1 MKLSRFCFP
10 LPVLSACLFAAVLLL
25 LGVAQAAPPLQLRK
39 GDHIAY
45 IGNATADRMQHSA
58 WLETYIHAMFPDY
71 DLTVRNLGY
80 PGDELKVRNRE
91 ENFGSPDQWLSKVQ
105 ASVVFC
111 FFGYNEAL
119 RGADGLDGFKK
130 DLAETIDGMLAQ
142 KYDGQ
147 SPPRLVF
154 FSPIAHEDLKDPNL
168 PNGQENNT
176 KLALYTQAMQE
187 MCNAKNVLF
196 VDVFA
201 PSKELYANAASK
213 GQKPLTM
220 NGIHLEDNGDQ
231 AVSAVIAKALFPN
244 ETLRLDNSGIQKLRD
259 AILDKNY
266 HWFSRYR
273 VVDGYNVFGGR
284 SKLAWF
290 GQSNADV
297 MMREME
303 IFDVKTAN
311 RDQRVWALA
320 KGKDLDVKDDNL
332 PPELSVKTNIPGALA
347 DGKHKYLGGEE
358 AIGKMKVAQGMKVNL
373 FASEEM
379 FPELINPVQMAVDP
393 DGRLFASVWPSYP
406 HWNPTQ
412 PRKDKIIC
420 LPDDNGDG
428 VADRCVTFA
437 DELNS
442 VTGFEFWNGGMLVAS
457 LPEIWFLKDTDGD
470 DKADLKIR
478 MLQGVCS
485 ADSHHSANAMLMGP
499 DGWLYWSRGIFN
511 IAAME
516 TPTKTVRSG
525 ESGVHRFNPRTFEM
539 EFHFPIGPNPHG
551 DVFDQWGYQFANDG
565 TSGTGSYVNIGKGI
579 GNKQWFK
586 MRVRPVAATG
596 ILSSSLFPEKNQGN
610 FLICNCIGF
619 LGVLQHEV
627 KYNGADIT
635 CQEIEPIVVSSD
647 PNFRPSDVE
656 VGGDG
661 GLYIADW
668 QNAIIGH
675 MQHNMRDPNRD
686 NQHGRIYRVTPE
698 GKQALEPV
706 KLKGKPIA
714 EVLSA
719 FMAKDNGTRYRAR
732 LELSGRKAEEVV
744 AALNTWSKTLDP
756 ANPTHAQAL
765 LEGLWVLEEHRKPD
779 LSWIAKTY
787 KAAEP
792 RVRAAAIR
800 SLGHWAGRVDSW
812 GPVLLAAAKDDA
824 ALVRAEA
831 VKAAVEFDGY
841 DAIEAIFEASV
852 RPTDPELDTV
862 IRYAKQ
868 RAKID
873 QGLQDAIASNKKLSE
888 AAMEYAL
895 KNASP
900 ESLLKLPKAERV
912 YQAVL
917 DRANAST
924 DALREA
930 LKGLSDLRKES
941 SIPVI
946 LKLVSD
952 RDQAG
957 QTEALKGLREL
968 LLEQPLAEIRKNR
981 GALQNLATK
990 AQQAQTRQLGY
1001 AAWAT
1006 AEGNGDAP
1014 FATASASK
1022 EGLRDL
1028 LKAIPGIA
1036 NAELKKNLFASARA
1050 LMFDLPSSLEAE
1062 PNAGGLQQAG
1072 IQVDYFYPAPDNV
1085 AAETLAAIKPTDSG
1099 IVPQIVMNVPQRKQ
1113 ADDFALRFSGNVIVP
1128 TAGKYTFFVAS
1139 DDGSRIYLDDKL
1151 LVDNDRL
1158 QGMTERSGTVELTAG
1173 PHKLMVTYFDN
1184 GGGDGLSVAWSGPGI
1199 QKQAI
1204 AADRLTSGGG
1214 GETLHDLAIQ
1224 AVAAIP
1230 GFEKEKF
1237 ADLTKLIKSDRHRT
1251 TAIQV
1256 LRSLP
1261 DNSWDS
1267 KELPSLV
1274 DNLVGYLS
1282 SIPAKL
1288 RTSGP
1293 ATETAELVK
1302 SLSSKLP
1309 ADLAKAVADRL
1320 QNLDV
1325 RTIAIG
1331 TVVERMI
1338 YDKERV
1344 MVEAGKPVE
1353 FRFANTDNMP
1363 HNFVILKPG
1372 ALQEIGL
1379 QSDAE
1384 AQDPDARERNF
1395 IPKSDKIL
1403 LASKLIGPG
1412 ESQSLSFEVPK
1423 EPGMYPYVCT
1433 YPGHWRRMF
1442 GVLVVVPSLEQYNSD
1457 PEAYLAANPMEIKD
1471 ELLKT
1476 VGRNTEWKIDDL
1488 AGELKSLKSGR
1499 SYEVGKSLFAA
1510 ASCVGCHKLGGEGKE
1525 FGPDLTKLDD
1535 KKMTA
1540 EYVLKSLLMPSAD
1553 IEDKYR
1559 ARIFQMDSDA
1569 IITGMVVEENDKSI
1583 KVMVDP
1589 LAKGEPTVLDK
1600 DEIVGQ
1606 KISAV
1611 STMPQ
1616 GLLNKLTKEEI
1627 LDLMAYVLA
1636 RGDKKNPA
1644 FHGHD
1649 HGGHGDH

>member
-1 MKLSRFCFP
+1 MILQMNTIS
-10 LPVLSACLFAAVLLL
+10 LLL
-25 LGVAQAAPPLQLRK
+25 DLLTSKCQQFVIATVAVAIGGSATAAEPLQLKK
-39 GDHIAY
+39 GDSIAI
-45 IGNATADRMQHSA
+45 IGNTTADRLQHA
-58 WLETYIHAMFPDY
+58 GWLDTYLHATFPEY
-71 DLTVRNLGY
+71 DLAFRNLGY
-80 PGDELKVRNRE
+80 PGDELKIRNRE
-91 ENFGSPDQWLSKVQ
+91 ENFGSPDEWLTKVR
-105 ASVVFC
+105 ANVVFC

-119 RGADGLDGFKK
+119 KGPAALDAFKK
-130 DLAETIDGMLAQ
+130 DLAETIESMRSQ

-154 FSPIAHEDLKDPNL
+154 FSPIAHENLNDPNL
-168 PNGQENNT
+168 PDGKANNAN
-176 KLALYTQAMQE
+176 LAMYTQAMQTVCE
-187 MCNAKNVLF
+187 EKNVSF
-196 VDVFA
+196 VDLYT
-201 PSKELYANAASK
+201 PSMKLYEAEAM
-213 GQKPLTM
+213 PLTM
-220 NGIHLEDNGDQ
+220 NGIHLLENGEK
-231 AVSAVIAKALFPN
+231 AIAEVIIKSLFPN
-244 ETLRLDNSGIQKLRD
+244 EKVKANAEQLEKIRQAVVDR
-259 AILDKNY
+259 NY

-303 IFDVKTAN
+303 IFDVKTSN
-311 RDQRVWALA
+311 REKRVWALA
-320 KGKDLDVKDDNL
+320 KGSDLEVKDDNL
-332 PPELSVKTNIPGALA
+332 PPELEVKTNIPGALP

-358 AIGKMKVAQGMKVNL
+358 AIAKMKIAQGMKVNL

-442 VTGFEFWNGGMLVAS
+442 VTGFEFWNGGMLVAA

-485 ADSHHSANAMLMGP
+485 ADSHHSANAMLIGP

-516 TPTKTVRSG
+516 TPTQTVRSG

-565 TSGTGSYVNIGKGI
+565 TGGTGSYVNIGKGI

-596 ILSSSLFPEKNQGN
+596 ILSSSIFPEKNQGN

-635 CQEIEPIVVSSD
+635 CEEIEPILVSSD

-661 GLYIADW
+661 AIYVADW

-686 NQHGRIYRVTPE
+686 DQHGRIYRVTPE
-698 GKQALEPV
+698 GKNPATPP
-706 KLKGKPIA
+706 KLRGKPIP
-714 EVLSA
+714 EVLNA
-719 FMAKDNGTRYRAR
+719 FFAKDNGTRYRAR
-732 LELSGRKAEEVV
+732 LELSSRKADEVV
-744 AALNTWSKTLDP
+744 SALNTWSQSLDP

-779 LSWIAKTY
+779 LNWIAKTY
-787 KAAEP
+787 KAAEA

-800 SLGHWAGRVDSW
+800 SLGHWAGRTEGW
-812 GPVLLAAAKDDA
+812 EPILLTAAKDDA

-831 VKAAVEFDGY
+831 AKAAVEFDGFA
-841 DAIEAIFEASV
+841 AIQAIFEVAV

-873 QGLQDAIASNKKLSE
+873 QGLQNAIATNQSLSD

-895 KNASP
+895 KNAAP
-900 ESLLKLPKAERV
+900 ESLLKLPKSEKVFNAI
-912 YQAVL
+912 L
-917 DRANAST
+917 DRSNAST
-924 DALREA
+924 ETLREA
-930 LKGLSDLRKES
+930 LKGLSAIRKDS
-941 SIPVI
+941 SVPVI

-952 RDQAG
+952 RDAAG
-957 QTEALKGLREL
+957 QTDALKGLRDL
-968 LLEQPLAEIRKNR
+968 LLEQPTEELRKSR

-990 AQQAQTRQLGY
+990 GKQSETRQLGY
-1001 AAWAT
+1001 SAWLT

-1014 FATASASK
+1014 FASASASK

-1028 LKAIPGIA
+1028 LSAIPSLA
-1036 NAELKKNLFASARA
+1036 NAGVKERLFPSTRA
-1050 LMFDLPSSLEAE
+1050 LMFELPSALGTESSA
-1062 PNAGGLQQAG
+1062 ATLQQPG

-1085 AAETLAAIKPTDSG
+1085 AAETLAAIKPNESG
-1099 IVPQIVMNVPQRKQ
+1099 VVPQIVMNVPQRKQ
-1113 ADDFALRFSGNVIVP
+1113 ADDFALRFTGNVLVP
-1128 TAGKYTFFVAS
+1128 KPGKYTFYVAS

-1151 LVDNDRL
+1151 LVNNDRL
-1158 QGMTERSGTVELTAG
+1158 QGMTEQSASVDLTPG

-1184 GGGDGLSVAWSGPGI
+1184 GGGDGLSVAWSGPDL

-1204 AADRLTSGGG
+1204 SPEALSVGGAG
-1214 GETLHDLAIQ
+1214 DTLHDLAIR
-1224 AVAAIP
+1224 AVRSIP
-1230 GFEKEKF
+1230 GFDNEKF

-1251 TAIQV
+1251 TAIAA
-1256 LRSLP
+1256 LRTLP
-1261 DNSWDS
+1261 DASWDA

-1282 SIPAKL
+1282 GIPAKM
-1288 RTSGP
+1288 RTSAP
-1293 ATETAELVK
+1293 AVEATELIK
-1302 SLSSKLP
+1302 SLASKLP
-1309 ADLAKAVADRL
+1309 ADLSNAVAERL

-1325 RTIAIG
+1325 RTIAVG
-1331 TVVERMI
+1331 TVIERMI
-1338 YDKERV
+1338 YDKERIV
-1344 MVEAGKPVE
+1344 VEAGKPVE

-1363 HNFVILKPG
+1363 HNFVIVQPG
-1372 ALQEIGL
+1372 SLEEIGL
-1379 QSDAE
+1379 KAE
-1384 AQDPDARERNF
+1384 ASAQDADARERNF
-1395 IPKSDKIL
+1395 VPKSDKVL
-1403 LASKLIGPG
+1403 VASKLLGPG
-1412 ESQSLSFEVPK
+1412 ESQAIAFDVPK

-1442 GVLVVVPSLEQYNSD
+1442 GVLVVVANLEQYNSD
-1457 PEAYLAANPMEIKD
+1457 PTAYLAANPMQVRD
-1471 ELLKT
+1471 DLLNS
-1476 VGRNTEWKIDDL
+1476 VGRNTEWKIEDL
-1488 AGELKSLKSGR
+1488 SGELASLKHGR

-1510 ASCVGCHKLGGEGKE
+1510 ASCIGCHKMGGEGKE
-1525 FGPDLTKLDD
+1525 FGPELTKLDD

-1540 EYVLKSLLMPSAD
+1540 EYILKSILQPSAD

-1569 IITGMVVEENDKSI
+1569 IITGMVIEENDDAV

-1589 LAKGEPTVLDK
+1589 LAKGEPTVLAK

-1606 KISAV
+1606 KISSV

-1627 LDLMAYVLA
+1627 LDLLAYVLA
-1636 RGDKKNPA
+1636 KGDKKHPA
-1644 FHGHD
+1644 FQGHE
-1649 HGGHGDH
+1649 HGDH

>member
-1 MKLSRFCFP
+1 MGLLVASMIP
-10 LPVLSACLFAAVLLL
+10 TSAVHS
-25 LGVAQAAPPLQLRK
+25 APPLQLRK
-39 GDHIAY
+39 GDRIAY
-45 IGNATADRMQHSA
+45 LGNTTADRMQHSA

-80 PGDELKVRNRE
+80 PGDELKIRNRE
-91 ENFGSPDQWLSKVQ
+91 DNFGSPDQWLSKVQ
-105 ASVVFC
+105 ASVIFC

-119 RGADGLDGFKK
+119 KGPAGLDAFKA
-130 DLAETIDGMLAQ
+130 DLADTIDGMLAQ
-142 KYDGQ
+142 KYDGK

-154 FSPIAHEDLKDPNL
+154 FSPIGHEDLKDPNL
-168 PNGQENNT
+168 PNGEENNV
-176 KLALYTQAMQE
+176 KLALYTEAMRDVCQ
-187 MCNAKNVLF
+187 AKNVLF
-196 VDVFA
+196 VDLFA
-201 PSKELYANAASK
+201 PSRELYAGALSK
-213 GQKPLTM
+213 GQQPLTI
-220 NGIHLEDNGDQ
+220 NGIHLNDGGDQ
-231 AVSAVIAKALFPN
+231 AISAVIAKALFPN
-244 ETLRLDNSGIQKLRD
+244 ETIPQDDGLVLKLRE

-311 RDQRVWALA
+311 RDQRIWSLA
-320 KGKDLDVKDDNL
+320 KGNDIEVKDDNL
-332 PPELSVKTNIPGALA
+332 PAELTVKTNIPGSLPE
-347 DGKHKYLGGEE
+347 GRHNYLGGEE
-358 AIGKMKVAQGMKVNL
+358 AISKMKVAQGMKVNL

-412 PRKDKIIC
+412 PRLDKIVC
-420 LPDDNGDG
+420 LPDDDGDG

-442 VTGFEFWNGGMLVAS
+442 VTGFEFWNGGMLVAA

-485 ADSHHSANAMLMGP
+485 ADSHHSANAMLIGP

-525 ESGVHRFNPRTFEM
+525 QSGVHRFNPRTFEM

-596 ILSSSLFPEKNQGN
+596 ILSSRLFPEKNQGN

-619 LGVLQHEV
+619 LGVLQHQV

-635 CQEIEPIVVSSD
+635 CEEIEPIVVSSD

-656 VGGDG
+656 IGGDG
-661 GLYIADW
+661 AIYIADW

-686 NQHGRIYRVTPE
+686 DQHGRIYRVTPE
-698 GKQALEPV
+698 GEPGLQPV
-706 KLKGKPIA
+706 KLKGKPIP
-714 EVLSA
+714 EVLAA
-719 FMAKDNGTRYRAR
+719 FVGMDNGTRYRAR
-732 LELSGRKAEEVV
+732 LELSGRGSDDVV
-744 AALNTWSKTLDP
+744 AALNDWTKTLDP
-756 ANPTHAQAL
+756 ANPSHAQAL
-765 LEGLWVLEEHRKPD
+765 LEGLWVLEEHRRPD
-779 LSWIAKTY
+779 LGWIAKTFQ
-787 KAAEP
+787 AAEP

-800 SLGHWAGRVDSW
+800 TLGHWAGRIQEW
-812 GPVLLAAAKDDA
+812 GPVLLTAAKDDA

-831 VKAAVEFDGY
+831 VKAAVEFEGY
-841 DAIEAIFEASV
+841 DAIEAIFEASI
-852 RPTDPELDTV
+852 RPMDPELDTV

-873 QGLQDAIASNKKLSE
+873 QGLEEAIASNKKLSD

-900 ESLLKLPKAERV
+900 ESLLKLPKAQRI
-912 YQAVL
+912 YQAIL
-917 DRANAST
+917 DRTNVST
-924 DALREA
+924 GPLREA
-930 LKGLSDLRKES
+930 LKGLSELRNES

-946 LKLVSD
+946 LKLVAD

-957 QTEALKGLREL
+957 QTEALRGLREL
-968 LLEQPLAEIRKNR
+968 LLEQPIVEIRKSR

-1001 AAWAT
+1001 AAWVT

-1036 NAELKKNLFASARA
+1036 NDDLKKNLFASVRA
-1050 LMFDLPSSLEAE
+1050 LMFELPSSLEAE
-1062 PNAGGLQQAG
+1062 PKAGGLQQSG

-1085 AAETLAAIKPTDSG
+1085 AAETLAAIKPIESG

-1113 ADDFALRFSGNVIVP
+1113 ADDFALRFTGNIIVP
-1128 TAGKYTFFVAS
+1128 KSGKYTFFIAS
-1139 DDGSRIYLDDKL
+1139 DDGSRVYVDDKL

-1158 QGMTERSGTVELTAG
+1158 QGMTERSGAIDLTAG

-1199 QKQAI
+1199 RKQAI
-1204 AADRLTSGGG
+1204 AADRLTTGGSGD
-1214 GETLHDLAIQ
+1214 TLHDLAIR
-1224 AVAAIP
+1224 AIAAIP

-1237 ADLTKLIKSDRHRT
+1237 ADLTKLIKSDRQRT
-1251 TAIQV
+1251 TAIEI
-1256 LRSLP
+1256 LSRLP
-1261 DNSWDS
+1261 DSSWDT

-1288 RTSGP
+1288 RTD
-1293 ATETAELVK
+1293 AQAMQTAGLIK
-1302 SLSSKLP
+1302 SLASKLP
-1309 ADLAKAVADRL
+1309 IDLSKAVSDRL

-1344 MVEAGKPVE
+1344 VVEAGKPIE

-1372 ALQEIGL
+1372 ALEEVGL
-1379 QSDAE
+1379 KSDAE
-1384 AQDPDARERNF
+1384 AQDPDARERSF
-1395 IPKSDKIL
+1395 VPKSDKIL

-1412 ESQSLSFEVPK
+1412 ESQSLSFEVPN

-1457 PEAYLAANPMEIKD
+1457 PDAYLAANPMEIKD

-1476 VGRNTEWKIDDL
+1476 VGRNTEWKIEDL
-1488 AGELKSLKSGR
+1488 AGDLNGLKSGR

-1525 FGPDLTKLDD
+1525 FGPDLTKLDE
-1535 KKMTA
+1535 KKRNA
-1540 EYVLKSLLMPSAD
+1540 QYILKSLLMPSAD

-1569 IITGMVVEENDKSI
+1569 IITGMVVQETDKSI

-1589 LAKGEPTVLDK
+1589 LAKGEPTVLEK

-1606 KISAV
+1606 KVSAV

-1627 LDLMAYVLA
+1627 LDLMAYVMA
-1636 RGDKKNPA
+1636 GGDKENPMY
-1644 FHGHD
+1644 HGHD

>member
-1 MKLSRFCFP
+1 MNSASSARLLRHFSVPCF
-10 LPVLSACLFAAVLLL
+10 LFAWIVFGSL
-25 LGVAQAAPPLQLRK
+25 QAAPPLQLRK

-58 WLETYIHAMFPDY
+58 WLETYIHGMFPEY

-80 PGDELKVRNRE
+80 PGDELKIRNRE
-91 ENFGSPDQWLSKVQ
+91 DNFGSPDEWLTKVK

-111 FFGYNEAL
+111 FFGHNEAL
-119 RGADGLDGFKK
+119 KGPGALEGFKK
-130 DLAETIDGMLAQ
+130 DLAETIDSMLAQ

-147 SPPRLVF
+147 TQPRLVF
-154 FSPIAHEDLKDPNL
+154 FSPIAHENLKDPNL
-168 PNGQENNT
+168 PDGQANN
-176 KLALYTQAMQE
+176 ANFAIFTQAMKE
-187 MCNAKNVLF
+187 VCESKNVLF
-196 VDVFA
+196 VDIFA
-201 PSKELYANAASK
+201 PSKELYAQAP
-213 GQKPLTM
+213 KPLTM
-220 NGIHLEDNGDQ
+220 NGIHLADQGDQ
-231 AVSAVIAKALFPN
+231 AISQVIAKALFPN
-244 ETLRLDNSGIQKLRD
+244 EKLRLDPKGVGKLRD
-259 AILDKNY
+259 TVLDKNDY
-266 HWFSRYR
+266 WFNRYR

-311 RDQRVWALA
+311 RDQRVWAVA
-320 KGKDLDVKDDNL
+320 KGSDLEVKDDNL
-332 PPELSVKTNIPGALA
+332 PEVLSVKTNIPGALP
-347 DGKHKYLGGEE
+347 DGKHKYLGGQE
-358 AIGKMKVAQGMKVNL
+358 AISKMKVAQGMKINL

-412 PRKDKIIC
+412 PRRDKIIC

-442 VTGFEFWNGGMLVAS
+442 VTGFEFWNGGMLVAA

-470 DKADLKIR
+470 EKADLKIR

-485 ADSHHSANAMLMGP
+485 ADSHHSANAMLLGP
-499 DGWLYWSRGIFN
+499 DGWIYWSRGIFN

-596 ILSSSLFPEKNQGN
+596 ILSSSLFPEENQGN

-619 LGVLQHEV
+619 LGVLQHKV

-635 CQEIEPIVVSSD
+635 CEEVEPIVVSSD

-661 GLYIADW
+661 ALYVADW

-686 NQHGRIYRVTPE
+686 DQHGRIYRVTAE
-698 GKQALEPV
+698 GKDALAPA
-706 KLKGKPIA
+706 KLRGKPIP
-714 EVLSA
+714 EVLAA
-719 FMAKDNGTRYRAR
+719 FMSKENGTRYRAR
-732 LELSGRKAEEVV
+732 IELSGRKAEDVV
-744 AALNTWSKTLDP
+744 ASLNAWSKTLDP

-765 LEGLWVLEEHRKPD
+765 LEGLWVLEEHRRPD
-779 LSWIAKTY
+779 MAWIAKTY
-787 KAAEP
+787 RASEP

-800 SLGHWAGRVDSW
+800 TLGHWSGRVDAW
-812 GPVLLAAAKDDA
+812 GTLLLAAAKDESP
-824 ALVRAEA
+824 LVRAEA

-873 QGLQDAIASNKKLSE
+873 QGLQDAIASKKQLSE

-900 ESLLKLPKAERV
+900 DSLLKLPQSERI
-912 YQAVL
+912 YLAIL
-917 DRANAST
+917 DRSNAST
-924 DALREA
+924 GALRQA
-930 LKGLSDLRKES
+930 LQGLSQMRKES
-941 SIPVI
+941 SVPVV
-946 LKLVSD
+946 LKLVND

-968 LLEQPLAEIRKNR
+968 LLEQPLGEIRKYR

-990 AQQAQTRQLGY
+990 AKQADTRQLGF

-1022 EGLRDL
+1022 QGLGDL
-1028 LKAIPGIA
+1028 LKAIPEIA
-1036 NAELKKNLFASARA
+1036 DQEVKKNLFQSARA
-1050 LMFDLPSSLEAE
+1050 LMFELPGSLGAEPSS
-1062 PNAGGLQQAG
+1062 NGILQPG

-1085 AAETLAAIKPTDSG
+1085 AAETLAAMKPNESG
-1099 IVPQIVMNVPQRKQ
+1099 VVPQIVMNVPQRKQ
-1113 ADDFALRFSGNVIVP
+1113 ADDFALRFTGNVIIP
-1128 TAGKYTFFVAS
+1128 QAGKYTFFVAS
-1139 DDGSRIYLDDKL
+1139 DDGSRIYLDEKL

-1199 QKQAI
+1199 QKQPI
-1204 AADRLTSGGG
+1204 PTDRLTVGGSGQ
-1214 GETLHDLAIQ
+1214 TLHDLAIR
-1224 AVAAIP
+1224 AVISIP
-1230 GFEKEKF
+1230 GNEKEKF
-1237 ADLTKLIKSDRHRT
+1237 ADLTKLVKSDRQRT
-1251 TAIQV
+1251 TAVQA
-1256 LRSLP
+1256 LRTLP
-1261 DNSWDS
+1261 DSSWDP

-1293 ATETAELVK
+1293 ATETVELVK
-1302 SLSSKLP
+1302 SLSARLP
-1309 ADLAKAVADRL
+1309 ADLAKAVSDRL
-1320 QNLDV
+1320 GNLDV

-1338 YDKERV
+1338 YDKERIV
-1344 MVEAGKPVE
+1344 LEAGKPVE

-1363 HNFVILKPG
+1363 HNFVIVKPG
-1372 ALQEIGL
+1372 SLEEVGL
-1379 QSDAE
+1379 SSDAG
-1384 AQDPDARERNF
+1384 AQEPDARERNF
-1395 IPKSDKIL
+1395 VPKSDKIL

-1412 ESQSLSFEVPK
+1412 ESQAISFDVPT

-1442 GVLVVVPSLEQYNSD
+1442 GVLVVVSSIEQYNND
-1457 PEAYLAANPMEIKD
+1457 PEAYLASNPLEIRD
-1471 ELLKT
+1471 ELLKSI
-1476 VGRNTEWKIDDL
+1476 GRNTEWKMEDLTREL
-1488 AGELKSLKSGR
+1488 AGLKKGR

-1525 FGPDLTKLDD
+1525 FGPDLSKLDD

-1540 EYVLKSLLMPSAD
+1540 DSILKSLLMPSAD
-1553 IEDKYR
+1553 IEDRYR

-1569 IITGMVVEENDKSI
+1569 IITGMVVEESDKEI

-1589 LAKGEPTVLDK
+1589 LAKGDPTVLDK
-1600 DEIVGQ
+1600 EEIVGQ
-1606 KISAV
+1606 KVSSV

-1636 RGDKKNPA
+1636 RGDKKHPA
-1644 FHGHD
+1644 FQGHN
-1649 HGGHGDH
+1649 HGDHNHGDH